1 MAFSLSICI
10 KGDNFGS
17 NQRGS
22 HPGESRNSEAR
33 PDKHFKYAENEGSWR
48 ETKWFIYSWFSLEEK
63 QSVPFK
69 IQDGS

>member
-33 PDKHFKYAENEGSWR
+33 PDKHFKYAENEGS
-48 ETKWFIYSWFSLEEK
+48 
-63 QSVPFK
+63 
-69 IQDGS
+69 